1 MSVVIHINKQILSK
15 VSLGCAL
22 AAAVFMTGCNDTATT
37 ETVEGVDTVNDTAVV
52 ASEDVDT
59 NSSASADS
67 DELVMTTITLDTVD
81 QMLFVPLLTN
91 GELSQ
96 EQVGCLEAR
105 DKDLGKSEVD
115 AFYKSKFSDAELASL
130 NEFYASDVGQK
141 LLDFGNE
148 QLLIMNGQQVA
159 EPMPDPTPEEMA
171 EIQTFMESPLGV
183 KYMEVNNAEGAGISG
198 ISAFWECFLVKCCL
212 KNIVISS
219 SLDSFPNEPSNKR
232 KSNFI
237 SLFITF

>member
-37 ETVEGVDTVNDTAVV
+37 ETVEGADTAVV

-96 EQVGCLEAR
+96 EQVSCLEAR

-183 KYMEVNNAEGAGISG
+183 KYMEVNNAEGAG
-198 ISAFWECFLVKCCL
+198 SAMEVINAPINAEFKRC
-212 KNIVISS
+212 NIDIE
-219 SLDSFPNEPSNKR
+219 L
-232 KSNFI
+232 
-237 SLFITF
+237 

>member
-96 EQVGCLEAR
+96 EQVSCLEAR

-171 EIQTFMESPLGV
+171 EIQTFMESSLGV
-183 KYMEVNNAEGAGISG
+183 KYMEVNNTEGAG
-198 ISAFWECFLVKCCL
+198 SAMEVINAPINAEFKRC
-212 KNIVISS
+212 NIDIE
-219 SLDSFPNEPSNKR
+219 L
-232 KSNFI
+232 
-237 SLFITF
+237 

>member
-1 MSVVIHINKQILSK
+1 MSVVIHINKQNLSK

-96 EQVGCLEAR
+96 EQVSCLEAR

-183 KYMEVNNAEGAGISG
+183 KYMEVNNAEGAG
-198 ISAFWECFLVKCCL
+198 SAMEVINAPINAEFKRC
-212 KNIVISS
+212 NIDIE
-219 SLDSFPNEPSNKR
+219 L
-232 KSNFI
+232 
-237 SLFITF
+237 

>member
-59 NSSASADS
+59 NSSASSSVSADS

-96 EQVGCLEAR
+96 EQVSCLEAR

-171 EIQTFMESPLGV
+171 EIQAFMESPLGV
-183 KYMEVNNAEGAGISG
+183 KYMEVNNTEGAG
-198 ISAFWECFLVKCCL
+198 SAMEVINAPINAEFKRC
-212 KNIVISS
+212 NIDIE
-219 SLDSFPNEPSNKR
+219 L
-232 KSNFI
+232 
-237 SLFITF
+237 

>member
-67 DELVMTTITLDTVD
+67 GELVMTTITLDTVD

-96 EQVGCLEAR
+96 EQVSCLEAR

-159 EPMPDPTPEEMA
+159 DPTPEEMA
-171 EIQTFMESPLGV
+171 EIQAFMESPLGV
-183 KYMEVNNAEGAGISG
+183 KYMEVNNAEGAG
-198 ISAFWECFLVKCCL
+198 SAMEVINAPINAEFKRC
-212 KNIVISS
+212 NIDIE
-219 SLDSFPNEPSNKR
+219 L
-232 KSNFI
+232 
-237 SLFITF
+237 

>member
-96 EQVGCLEAR
+96 EQVSCLEAR

-115 AFYKSKFSDAELASL
+115 AFYESKFSDAELASL

-183 KYMEVNNAEGAGISG
+183 KYMEVNNTEGAG
-198 ISAFWECFLVKCCL
+198 SAMEVINAPINAEFKRC
-212 KNIVISS
+212 NIDIE
-219 SLDSFPNEPSNKR
+219 L
-232 KSNFI
+232 
-237 SLFITF
+237 

>member
-22 AAAVFMTGCNDTATT
+22 AAAVFMTGCNDTAST
-37 ETVEGVDTVNDTAVV
+37 ETVEGVDTAVV

-59 NSSASADS
+59 NSNSSASASADS

-96 EQVGCLEAR
+96 EQVSCLEAR

-183 KYMEVNNAEGAGISG
+183 KYMEVNNTEGAG
-198 ISAFWECFLVKCCL
+198 SAMEVINAPINAEFKRC
-212 KNIVISS
+212 NIDIE
-219 SLDSFPNEPSNKR
+219 L
-232 KSNFI
+232 
-237 SLFITF
+237 

>member
-1 MSVVIHINKQILSK
+1 MSVVIHTNKQIFSK

-22 AAAVFMTGCNDTATT
+22 AAAVFVTGCNDTATT

-96 EQVGCLEAR
+96 EQVSCLEAR

-183 KYMEVNNAEGAGISG
+183 KYMEVNNAEGAG
-198 ISAFWECFLVKCCL
+198 SAME
-212 KNIVISS
+212 VINAVSYTH
-219 SLDSFPNEPSNKR
+219 LTLPTILR
-232 KSNFI
+232 V
-237 SLFITF
+237 

>member
-96 EQVGCLEAR
+96 EQVSCLEAR

-159 EPMPDPTPEEMA
+159 EPMPDPLLKRWLR
-171 EIQTFMESPLGV
+171 FRPLW
-183 KYMEVNNAEGAGISG
+183 S
-198 ISAFWECFLVKCCL
+198 
-212 KNIVISS
+212 
-219 SLDSFPNEPSNKR
+219 R
-232 KSNFI
+232 H
-237 SLFITF
+237 

>member
-1 MSVVIHINKQILSK
+1 MSVVIHSKKQILSK

-96 EQVGCLEAR
+96 EQVSCLEAR

-183 KYMEVNNAEGAGISG
+183 KYMEVNNAEGAG
-198 ISAFWECFLVKCCL
+198 SAMEVINAPINAEFKRC
-212 KNIVISS
+212 NIDIE
-219 SLDSFPNEPSNKR
+219 L
-232 KSNFI
+232 
-237 SLFITF
+237 

>member
-1 MSVVIHINKQILSK
+1 MSVVIHIKKQTLSK
-15 VSLGCAL
+15 ISLGCAL
-22 AAAVFMTGCNDTATT
+22 AAAVFITGCNDTSTT
-37 ETVEGVDTVNDTAVV
+37 EAVEEVDTVNDTAIV
-52 ASEDVDT
+52 T
-59 NSSASADS
+59 NDDAATNAPADS

-96 EQVGCLEAR
+96 EQVSCLEAR
-105 DKDLGKSEVD
+105 DKDLGKAEVD

-159 EPMPDPTPEEMA
+159 TPMPDPTPEEMA
-171 EIQTFMESPLGV
+171 EIQTFMESPLGA
-183 KYMEVNNAEGAGISG
+183 KYMEVNNAEGAG
-198 ISAFWECFLVKCCL
+198 SAMEVINKPLNAEFERC
-212 KNIVISS
+212 NIDIE
-219 SLDSFPNEPSNKR
+219 L
-232 KSNFI
+232 
-237 SLFITF
+237 

>member
-15 VSLGCAL
+15 FSLGCAL

-96 EQVGCLEAR
+96 EQVSCLEAR

-141 LLDFGNE
+141 LLDFGND

-183 KYMEVNNAEGAGISG
+183 KYMEVNNAEGAG
-198 ISAFWECFLVKCCL
+198 SAMEVINAPINAEFKRC
-212 KNIVISS
+212 NIDIE
-219 SLDSFPNEPSNKR
+219 L
-232 KSNFI
+232 
-237 SLFITF
+237 

>member
-1 MSVVIHINKQILSK
+1 
-15 VSLGCAL
+15 
-22 AAAVFMTGCNDTATT
+22 
-37 ETVEGVDTVNDTAVV
+37 
-52 ASEDVDT
+52 
-59 NSSASADS
+59 
-67 DELVMTTITLDTVD
+67 MTTITLDTVD

-96 EQVGCLEAR
+96 EQVSCLEAR

-183 KYMEVNNAEGAGISG
+183 KYMEVNNTEGAG
-198 ISAFWECFLVKCCL
+198 SAMEVINAPINAEFKRC
-212 KNIVISS
+212 NIDIE
-219 SLDSFPNEPSNKR
+219 L
-232 KSNFI
+232 
-237 SLFITF
+237 

>member
-52 ASEDVDT
+52 ASEDVYT

-96 EQVGCLEAR
+96 EQVSCLEAR

-183 KYMEVNNAEGAGISG
+183 KYMEVNNAEGAG
-198 ISAFWECFLVKCCL
+198 SAMEVINAPINAEFKRC
-212 KNIVISS
+212 NIDIE
-219 SLDSFPNEPSNKR
+219 L
-232 KSNFI
+232 
-237 SLFITF
+237 

>member
-96 EQVGCLEAR
+96 EQVSCLEAR

-159 EPMPDPTPEEMA
+159 EPMPDPTPKEMA

-183 KYMEVNNAEGAGISG
+183 KYMEVNNAEGTG
-198 ISAFWECFLVKCCL
+198 SAMEVINAPINAEFKRC
-212 KNIVISS
+212 NIDIE
-219 SLDSFPNEPSNKR
+219 L
-232 KSNFI
+232 
-237 SLFITF
+237 

>member
-96 EQVGCLEAR
+96 EQVSCLEAR

-183 KYMEVNNAEGAGISG
+183 KYMEVNNAEGAG
-198 ISAFWECFLVKCCL
+198 SAMEVINTPINAEFKRC
-212 KNIVISS
+212 NIDIE
-219 SLDSFPNEPSNKR
+219 L
-232 KSNFI
+232 
-237 SLFITF
+237 